1 MHVLAMRRMRPYPW
15 EIRIPEETS
24 WRHVLGASNR
34 LEGRRNMT
42 VTREKYQLAFGK
54 RMEYVMKQ
62 SGMKY
67 EAVADRADLS
77 INVLHRWTH
86 GSAIPSVFTFA
97 KLCLAMNLDND
108 TVCGLLGL
116 GKR

>member
-1 MHVLAMRRMRPYPW
+1 
-15 EIRIPEETS
+15 
-24 WRHVLGASNR
+24 
-34 LEGRRNMT
+34 MT

-54 RMEYVMKQ
+54 RFEYVMRN

-97 KLCLAMNLDND
+97 KLCVAMKLDAR
-108 TVCGLLGL
+108 TICALLGVNT
-116 GKR
+116 K

>member
-1 MHVLAMRRMRPYPW
+1 MA
-15 EIRIPEETS
+15 
-24 WRHVLGASNR
+24 
-34 LEGRRNMT
+34 
-42 VTREKYQLAFGK
+42 VTRDDYQLAFSK
-54 RMEYVMKQ
+54 RFEYVMRN

-86 GSAIPSVFTFA
+86 GRAIPSVFTFA

>member
-1 MHVLAMRRMRPYPW
+1 
-15 EIRIPEETS
+15 
-24 WRHVLGASNR
+24 
-34 LEGRRNMT
+34 MT

-54 RMEYVMKQ
+54 RFEYVMKQ

>member
-1 MHVLAMRRMRPYPW
+1 
-15 EIRIPEETS
+15 
-24 WRHVLGASNR
+24 
-34 LEGRRNMT
+34 MT

-86 GSAIPSVFTFA
+86 GSAMKQFA
-97 KLCLAMNLDND
+97 ACWDWASDERLF
-108 TVCGLLGL
+108 
-116 GKR
+116 